1 MLEGTVRKLKT
12 SLQAAELRAKVRDE
26 KIQKIKSENSNKTP
40 FVQVISENIEI
51 LVKHQYLTHSELGF
65 LMALTPFITIQ
76 SNSLKNSET
85 NEYLTV
91 SEISRIVGKSR
102 QNTSKTIQELIE
114 KGIIYEIV
122 SALEIKKHH
131 RSVTTRPLYV
141 NPEILYKGDKNLIDP
156 MLCELIN
163 EYDYIEK
170 NRIKLSWKVFFDGER
185 KFGKLVSR
193 KTYLAKR
200 KGRKNR

>member
-1 MLEGTVRKLKT
+1 MLDDSVRRLKS
-12 SLQAAELRAKVRDE
+12 SLQKAEIRAKVRDE
-26 KIQKIKSENSNKTP
+26 QIQKIKSENSNKTP

-76 SNSLKNSET
+76 SNSLKSVET

-91 SEISRIVGKSR
+91 SEIARIVGKSR

-141 NPEILYKGDKNLIDP
+141 NPEILYKGDKNQIDP

-170 NRIKLSWKVFFDGER
+170 NGIKLSWKVSFDGER
-185 KFGKLVSR
+185 KFGKIVSR
-193 KTYLAKR
+193 KTFLEKKR
-200 KGRKNR
+200 KKKK